1 MQQEIITRIVN
12 KHFDAIKA
20 ADEPMAKLA
29 LVIAE
34 ENFQEL
40 CAIIPP
46 SYDRSEIAILAGI
59 DINTPPGVD
68 DFFVPTEFK
77 IRQKDG
83 TFVSF
88 LDNVISQ
95 VRVCLCLCVS
105 VCVSVCLSVSL
116 SVSGFP
122 FCTFSPF
129 LSPSLPRPPISR
141 FLRCQSDA
149 PR

>member
-95 VRVCLCLCVS
+95 VRVSVS
-105 VCVSVCLSVSL
+105 VCVSLSLCLSVCFWFPL
-116 SVSGFP
+116 LHILPVSVSLLTPTPNFP
-122 FCTFSPF
+122 
-129 LSPSLPRPPISR
+129 LS
-141 FLRCQSDA
+141 
-149 PR
+149 

>member
-1 MQQEIITRIVN
+1 
-12 KHFDAIKA
+12 
-20 ADEPMAKLA
+20 MAKLA

-95 VRVCLCLCVS
+95 VRVSVS
-105 VCVSVCLSVSL
+105 VCVSLSLCLSVCFWFPL
-116 SVSGFP
+116 LHILPVSVSLLTPTPNFP
-122 FCTFSPF
+122 
-129 LSPSLPRPPISR
+129 LS
-141 FLRCQSDA
+141 
-149 PR
+149 